1 MGKNRIGVFFGG
13 RSGEHEVSLLSA
25 RSVINA
31 LDLNRYEVHEIGI
44 TKSGEWLA
52 GPEALKAFEAGDT
65 SGLVP
70 VVMIPEPGKFILYRR
85 TEGEVF
91 EPYIELDMAFPIL
104 HGTFGEDGSLQGLFE
119 LAEIAY
125 VGAGVLG
132 SAVAMD
138 KGLFK
143 HVMRATD
150 LPVLDWVVITDIEFH
165 TDMNG
170 VLDQAEA
177 IGPYPLFTKPANMGS
192 SVGITRCENRSD
204 LVEGVQDA
212 LQYDRRILI
221 EQGITARE
229 IEFSVLGNEDPIA
242 SVAGEIVPSDV
253 FYSYKA
259 KYVDDDS
266 ELIIPAAIAEGLAE
280 SAQQI
285 AIEAYKAIDC
295 AGMARV
301 DFLLEQETDRL
312 YLNEINTIPGF
323 TKISM
328 YPKLWEATGLPYAEL
343 LDRLVDLGMQR
354 HGQRIKLLRS
364 YGDAL

>member
-1 MGKNRIGVFFGG
+1 M
-13 RSGEHEVSLLSA
+13 
-25 RSVINA
+25 
-31 LDLNRYEVHEIGI
+31 
-44 TKSGEWLA
+44 KSGLRRA
-52 GPEALKAFEAGDT
+52 VT

-165 TDMNG
+165 ADMNG
-170 VLDQAEA
+170 VLDQ

>member
-1 MGKNRIGVFFGG
+1 MSKNRIGVFFGG

-31 LDLNRYEVHEIGI
+31 LDLDRYEVHEIGI

-52 GPEALKAFEAGDT
+52 GPEALKAFEAGDI

-70 VVMIPEPGKFILYRR
+70 VVIIPEPGKFILYRR
-85 TEGEVF
+85 RVGEVF
-91 EPYIELDMAFPIL
+91 EPYLELDMAFPVL
-104 HGTFGEDGSLQGLFE
+104 HGTFGEDGSLQGLLE
-119 LAEIAY
+119 LAEIPY

-143 HVMRATD
+143 HVMRATG
-150 LPVLDWVVITDIEFH
+150 LPVLDWIVVTDVEFH
-165 TDMNG
+165 ADMDT

-204 LVEGVQDA
+204 LVEGVQEA

-242 SVAGEIVPSDV
+242 SIAGEIVPSDV

-266 ELIIPAAIAEGLAE
+266 ELIIPAVIAQDIAE
-280 SAQQI
+280 SAQHI

-301 DFLLEQETDRL
+301 DFLLEHETDRL

-343 LDRLVDLGMQR
+343 LDRLVDLGLQR
-354 HGQRIKLLRS
+354 HAQRVKLLRS